1 MDEVDIEAG
10 PITVFQVFHRDGEDA
25 IARPKAR
32 TKRHLA
38 TLKGSLFD
46 KAGVKASIA
55 GGVSEDNEV
64 VADEVLVR
72 VGIPG
77 KRLSIITDGTSYILI
92 DPLEINPWNF
102 AGCKDAFTT
111 GERKELADLLA

>member
-1 MDEVDIEAG
+1 MDVDIDAG

-25 IARPKAR
+25 IPRPKAR

-55 GGVSEDNEV
+55 GGVSEETEV
-64 VADEVLVR
+64 VSEEVLVR
-72 VGIPG
+72 VGVPG
-77 KRLSIITDGTSYILI
+77 KRLSLITDGTSYILI

-102 AGCKDAFTT
+102 EGCKDAFTN
-111 GERKELADLLA
+111 GDQKVLADLLA